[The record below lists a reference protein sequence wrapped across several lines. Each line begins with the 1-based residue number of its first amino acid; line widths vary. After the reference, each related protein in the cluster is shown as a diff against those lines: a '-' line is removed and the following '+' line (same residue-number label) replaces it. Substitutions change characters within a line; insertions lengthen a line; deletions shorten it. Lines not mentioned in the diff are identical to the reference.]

1 MTFENKDEKPHYAPI
16 VSAEEKTNCQNE
28 LTFDLRFNNL
38 AIKTAQPTHDLL
50 SQSQDR
56 MNTLFAD
63 SRGNSIVA

>member
-1 MTFENKDEKPHYAPI
+1 MPPTLLFHGGQP
-16 VSAEEKTNCQNE
+16 TNP
-28 LTFDLRFNNL
+28 FDLRFNNL
-38 AIKTAQPTHDLL
+38 AIKTAQPTHDFL